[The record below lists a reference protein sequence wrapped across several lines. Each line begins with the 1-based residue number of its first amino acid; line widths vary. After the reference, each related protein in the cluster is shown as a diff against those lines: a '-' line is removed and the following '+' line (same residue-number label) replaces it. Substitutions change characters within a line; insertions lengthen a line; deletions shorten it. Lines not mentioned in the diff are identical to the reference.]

1 MPDVYTKGC
10 GHRPLT
16 DVAGHSLGMH
26 APQDPL
32 NWKPEQ
38 LWWRGD
44 EVAEMR
50 ADLKRADERA
60 RVLRDQVT
68 DITAHAQELET
79 QLMAAGQRRGPKRA
93 EKQRG

>member
-1 MPDVYTKGC
+1 MPDVHTPGA

-16 DVAGHSLGMH
+16 DVAGHYLGMH
-26 APQDPL
+26 APPDPQ

-68 DITAHAQELET
+68 DIVAHASDLEA
-79 QLMAAGQRRGPKRA
+79 QLMAANQRRGPKRA
-93 EKQRG
+93 GKQRG